1 MEIFMS
7 NLSISKKIK
16 VIDTYDTVV
25 CGGGPAGWVAAV
37 SAARSGQKT
46 ALIERYGFLGGTAS
60 GGLVFPISGFFFK
73 GQQVV
78 GGIAWEFVKELEKLG
93 AAKVEYPKG
102 NVSVHPEY
110 YKLAAEKLV
119 LESGVHLYTNSYIS
133 DCVVEGGKITH
144 VIFESKNGAEALAA
158 KCFIDATGDADLA
171 YMAGAPMLEKTTAL
185 QPVSLCFTLANV
197 NTDTDLLRDYIHHD
211 GGAKRSSCAKEIR
224 SFLLEQAELAGI
236 PQFGGPWFN
245 SLVKGNSLAVNI
257 TRAEVDATDREAFT
271 KAEYQLRQDMI
282 ALVEILRERF
292 DEFKNCEIVTSGVN
306 AGIRETRNIKGAYTM
321 TLEDFTE
328 GKIFECP
335 VAHCAHP
342 MDIHAAKGAG
352 QSLTSIN
359 TSCYVPYEATVTEE
373 IENLVVA
380 GRCISAAR
388 EPFASVRVQATA
400 MSIGECA
407 GLIAKLHC
415 DTGLAVSKLPKDRLK
430 KLIDERGCVL

>member
-1 MEIFMS
+1 MS
-7 NLSISKKIK
+7 ELNITKK
-16 VIDTYDTVV
+16 VNVTDTYDTVV

-93 AAKVEYPKG
+93 AAKIEYPKG
-102 NVSVHPEY
+102 NISVHPEY
-110 YKLAAEKLV
+110 YKLVAEKLA
-119 LESGVHLYTNSYIS
+119 LESGVQLYTNSYVS
-133 DCVVEGGKITH
+133 DCVVENGKITY
-144 VIFESKNGAEALAA
+144 VIFESKNGTEALAA

-211 GGAKRSSCAKEIR
+211 GGAKKSSCAKEVR
-224 SFLLEQAELAGI
+224 DFLLEQAEQARV

-245 SLVKGNSLAVNI
+245 SLVKGDSLAVNI
-257 TRAEVDATDREAFT
+257 TRAEVDATDRKAFT
-271 KAEYQLRQDMI
+271 EAEYQLRQDMF
-282 ALVEILRERF
+282 ALVEALRARF

-306 AGIRETRNIKGAYTM
+306 AGIRETRNIKGVYTM
-321 TLEDFTE
+321 NLKDFASGRT
-328 GKIFECP
+328 FECP

-359 TSCYVPYEATVTEE
+359 TSCYVPYEATVTEK

-380 GRCISAAR
+380 GRCISAER

-407 GLIAKLHC
+407 GLVAKLYC

-430 KLIDERGCVL
+430 ELIDARGCVL

>member
-1 MEIFMS
+1 ML
-7 NLSISKKIK
+7 NLNISKKIK

-110 YKLAAEKLV
+110 YKLVAEKLV

-133 DCVVEGGKITH
+133 DCVVENGKITH
-144 VIFESKNGAEALAA
+144 VIFESKNGTEALAA

-171 YMAGAPMLEKTTAL
+171 YMAGAPMLEKTTSL

-211 GGAKRSSCAKEIR
+211 GGAKKSSCAKEVR
-224 SFLLEQAELAGI
+224 DFLLEQSELANI

-245 SLVKGNSLAVNI
+245 ALVKGDSLAVNI
-257 TRAEVDATDREAFT
+257 TRAEVDAADRAAFT
-271 KAEYQLRQDMI
+271 KAEYQLRLDMF
-282 ALVEILRERF
+282 ALVEALRERF

-306 AGIRETRNIKGAYTM
+306 AGIRETRNIKGVYTM
-321 TLEDFTE
+321 NLNDFACGRT
-328 GKIFECP
+328 FECP

-359 TSCYVPYEATVTEE
+359 TSCYVPYESTVTEE

-380 GRCISAAR
+380 GRCISAER
-388 EPFASVRVQATA
+388 EPFASVRVQATV

-407 GLIAKLHC
+407 GLVSKLHC
-415 DTGLAVSKLPKDRLK
+415 DTGIAVSKLPKDVLK